1 MRRARLRACVE
12 GVESAGEAS
21 ITEMEPLQ
29 APVPLW
35 RHPEMRVGD
44 KALNAILGCM
54 GWLFPANAPTPVQ
67 LAAFRARIDAISA
80 AGFAQETA
88 KKGWK

>member
-12 GVESAGEAS
+12 GVESAGEAN
-21 ITEMEPLQ
+21 ITEMEPLP

-44 KALNAILGCM
+44 KALNAILKG
-54 GWLFPANAPTPVQ
+54 L
-67 LAAFRARIDAISA
+67 SA
-80 AGFAQETA
+80 AENTHQSKAGKIGQILDII
-88 KKGWK
+88 WKSQ